1 MRPHCLIQCAFDAV
15 ESTVG
20 RISWLPRA
28 FKRGLATSGGSGGVT
43 EGSSFLPLVAVGGA
57 GVLGLTLLADR
68 WGSGMQPP
76 QPPGIG
82 AGMAHGTLGERF
94 EIEANGVRLQFATET
109 GAASAD
115 ADVGGEGVWTG
126 RFLWASGGEL
136 AKFIVGKGPEY
147 WAEKRVLELGCG
159 CGLAGLTA
167 AAMGAKETVL
177 TDQVTEGA
185 ASNLA
190 ANVATAPDLGAR
202 CRVSKLSWG
211 AEAEYAAV
219 GALPFDVIVGSD
231 IMQEGGDIVGD
242 YKTLADTVAAMSGPK
257 SK

>member
-1 MRPHCLIQCAFDAV
+1 M
-15 ESTVG
+15 
-20 RISWLPRA
+20 
-28 FKRGLATSGGSGGVT
+28 
-43 EGSSFLPLVAVGGA
+43 PLVAVGGA

-136 AKFIVGKGPEY
+136 AKFIVGKGAEY
-147 WAEKRVLELGCG
+147 WAGKRVLELGCG

-190 ANVATAPDLGAR
+190 ANVAAAPDLGAR

>member
-1 MRPHCLIQCAFDAV
+1 M
-15 ESTVG
+15 
-20 RISWLPRA
+20 
-28 FKRGLATSGGSGGVT
+28 
-43 EGSSFLPLVAVGGA
+43 
-57 GVLGLTLLADR
+57 
-68 WGSGMQPP
+68 
-76 QPPGIG
+76 
-82 AGMAHGTLGERF
+82 
-94 EIEANGVRLQFATET
+94 
-109 GAASAD
+109 
-115 ADVGGEGVWTG
+115 WTG

-147 WAEKRVLELGCG
+147 WANKRVLELGCG

-190 ANVATAPDLGAR
+190 ANVTSAPELAER
-202 CRVSKLSWG
+202 CHVSKLSWG
-211 AEAEYAAV
+211 AEDEYTSV
-219 GALPFDVIVGSD
+219 GSLPFDVIVGSD
-231 IMQEGGDIVGD
+231 ILQEGGDIVGN